1 MTPTKTM
8 HKSKVLIIIG
18 TRPEA
23 IKMVPLILAFKE
35 SKKIEPIV
43 ISTGQHSEMVNDV
56 LALAGLIPDVDLHAA
71 TPGNSLN
78 TLFSSVMTKLE
89 AYCINTFGD
98 PADLPA
104 SNSPKPTGYPS
115 TCFVHGDTTSA
126 AAGALAAFHM
136 RIPVAHIEAGLRT
149 SNTLSP
155 FPEELNRQL
164 VSRIATFHLA
174 PTFSNKSNLVLEGVP
189 FGQVFVC
196 GNTAI
201 DALAWAASLGT
212 SYGHEALADLEEDE
226 HTKVVAV
233 TAHRRENWGGGI
245 HRIATAIAT
254 LADNYPD
261 VRFVVS
267 VHPNPKV
274 KQAIET
280 PLMGHT
286 NVSLVPP
293 MPYIAFARLL
303 KRAYLV
309 VTDSGGIQ
317 EEAPAVGTPVI
328 VMRDS
333 TERQEGV
340 KAGTLELVGTD
351 SEKIIQSV
359 SALLNDQKEHDAR
372 VARKNPY
379 GDGFAAERIVAASHH
394 IAFNDPAPVPYGF
407 GFERVDV
414 LTAAG
419 FYSDPAG
426 PDSGLDPVESMN

>member
-1 MTPTKTM
+1 MEDLEIQQ
-8 HKSKVLIIIG
+8 KSKVLIVIG

-23 IKMVPLILAFKE
+23 IKMVPLIIAFKA
-35 SKKIEPIV
+35 SKKIAPIV
-43 ISTGQHSEMVNDV
+43 ISTGQHSTMVNEV
-56 LALAGLIPDVDLHAA
+56 LALAGLTPDVDLKAA
-71 TPGNSLN
+71 TPNNSLN
-78 TLFSSVMTKLE
+78 TLFSSVMTKFE
-89 AYCINTFGD
+89 AYCIETFGD
-98 PADLPA
+98 PADLPVL
-104 SNSPKPTGYPS
+104 NSPKPAGYPS

-126 AAGALAAFHM
+126 AAGALAAFHL
-136 RIPVAHIEAGLRT
+136 RIPVAHVEAGLRT

-201 DALAWAASLGT
+201 DALTWAASLRT
-212 SYGHEALADLEEDE
+212 SYGHEALEDLEDDE
-226 HTKVVAV
+226 HTKVVVV
-233 TAHRRENWGGGI
+233 TAHRRENWGSGLD
-245 HRIATAIAT
+245 RIAAAIST
-254 LADNYPD
+254 LAKDHPD

-274 KQAIET
+274 KQAIEK
-280 PLMGHT
+280 PLLGFD

-303 KRAYLV
+303 KRAYV
-309 VTDSGGIQ
+309 IVTDSGGIQ

-328 VMRDS
+328 VMRET

-351 SEKIIQSV
+351 SAKIVQSV
-359 SALLNDQKEHDAR
+359 SALLSNQEEHNAR
-372 VARKNPY
+372 VSRRNPY
-379 GDGFAAERIVAASHH
+379 GDGFAAGRIVAAAQH
-394 IAFNDPAPVPYGF
+394 IAFNDPAPTPYGL
-407 GFERVDV
+407 GFERIDV
-414 LTAAG
+414 LNAAG
-419 FYSDPAG
+419 FLRDPTALEA
-426 PDSGLDPVESMN
+426 GLDPVQFLQ

>member
-1 MTPTKTM
+1 MDTPQNLR
-8 HKSKVLIIIG
+8 KSNVLIIIG

-35 SKKIEPIV
+35 SRKIEPIV

-56 LALAGLIPDVDLHAA
+56 LALAGLEPDVDLKAA
-71 TPGNSLN
+71 TPNNSLN

-89 AYCINTFGD
+89 AYCIERFGD

-104 SNSPKPTGYPS
+104 MNSPKPTGYPA

-201 DALAWAASLGT
+201 DALAWAASLKT
-212 SYGHEALADLEEDE
+212 SYGHDSLLDLEEDE
-226 HTKVVAV
+226 ETKVVVV
-233 TAHRRENWGGGI
+233 TAHRRENWGGGLD
-245 HRIATAIAT
+245 RIAGAIAT
-254 LADNYPD
+254 LAKDFPD

-280 PLMGHT
+280 PLLGFE

-303 KRAYLV
+303 TRAYVV

-328 VMRDS
+328 VMRET

-351 SEKIIQSV
+351 AARIVQSV
-359 SALLNDQKEHDAR
+359 SALLKDQAEHDAR
-372 VARKNPY
+372 VERRNPY
-379 GDGFAAERIVAASHH
+379 GDGFAAERIVAAAQH
-394 IAFNDPAPVPYGF
+394 IAFNDPAPRPYGL
-407 GFERVDV
+407 GFERIDV

-419 FYSDPAG
+419 FLRDPAAG
-426 PDSGLDPVESMN
+426 DAGLDPVQSFQ